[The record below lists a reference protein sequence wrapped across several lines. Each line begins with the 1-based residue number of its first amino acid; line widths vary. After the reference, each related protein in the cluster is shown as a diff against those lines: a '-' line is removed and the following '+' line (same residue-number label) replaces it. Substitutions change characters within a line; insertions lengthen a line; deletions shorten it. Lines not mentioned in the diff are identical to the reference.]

1 MKTKI
6 NIILM
11 IVMII
16 LLFNG
21 CSFKNT
27 EKSSSTSQNNSIPNE
42 VITPTETQDTFITI
56 NPTMKPTPILT
67 PIPTVSPTPT
77 LKPTPSINDSSPFP
91 TNGETNS
98 ASYEKIAISILNNL
112 TLEEKIGQMFFV
124 RCRSDSSKTDI
135 ENYHL
140 GGYILFAVDFQDKSK
155 NEVITSIKSYQDSS
169 KIPLLIGVDEEG
181 GLVNR
186 ASKNPKLRSVPF
198 KSPQDLYKLG
208 DFDLIQD
215 DTAEK
220 SKFLKSL
227 GINVNLAPV
236 CDVSTNPTDF
246 IYKRSFG
253 KDAEATADYVN
264 TVVKEMNEQ
273 GIGSTLKHF
282 PGYGNNVDT
291 HTGIAIDERSYE
303 SFVKSDFLPFQAG
316 IEAGAGS
323 ILVSHN
329 IVKSMDEDYPASL
342 SAAVHNILRQ
352 DLDFNGV
359 IMTDDLSMDA
369 IKQYTNDEEAAVLAI
384 EAGND
389 IIIASDFDIQIPAVI
404 DAVKD
409 NTIAEA
415 RIDESVLRIL
425 IWKLSMGIIS

>member
-1 MKTKI
+1 
-6 NIILM
+6 
-11 IVMII
+11 
-16 LLFNG
+16 
-21 CSFKNT
+21 
-27 EKSSSTSQNNSIPNE
+27 
-42 VITPTETQDTFITI
+42 
-56 NPTMKPTPILT
+56 
-67 PIPTVSPTPT
+67 
-77 LKPTPSINDSSPFP
+77 LK
-91 TNGETNS
+91 
-98 ASYEKIAISILNNL
+98 NL

-135 ENYHL
+135 VNYHL

-155 NEVITSIKSYQDSS
+155 KEVITSIKSYQGTS

-186 ASKNPKLRSVPF
+186 ASKFPKLRSVPF
-198 KSPQDLYKLG
+198 RSPQDLYKLG
-208 DFDLIQD
+208 DFDMIKS
-215 DTAEK
+215 DTVEK

-236 CDVSTNPTDF
+236 CDVSTDPTDF
-246 IYKRSFG
+246 IYNRSFG
-253 KDAEATADYVN
+253 KDAMATADYVS
-264 TVVKEMNEQ
+264 TVVKEMNAL

-323 ILVSHN
+323 ILISHN
-329 IVKSMDEDYPASL
+329 IVKSMDEEYPASL
-342 SAAVHNILRQ
+342 SVTVHNILRE
-352 DLDFNGV
+352 DLDFKGV

-369 IKQYTNDEEAAVLAI
+369 IKQYTDDEEAAVLAI

-389 IIIASDFDIQIPAVI
+389 IIIASNFDIQIPAVI

-409 NTIAEA
+409 NTITEA